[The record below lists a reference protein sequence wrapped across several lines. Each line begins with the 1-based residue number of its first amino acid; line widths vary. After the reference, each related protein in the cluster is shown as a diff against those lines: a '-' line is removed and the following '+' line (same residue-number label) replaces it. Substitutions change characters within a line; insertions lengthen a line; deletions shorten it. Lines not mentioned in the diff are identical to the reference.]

1 MGPWRC
7 SWTSTYSS
15 SWSPRWQPSS
25 CWMTDVASTHVSTL
39 SPARADLFRI
49 AAIVD
54 ALLLLAAAALAVFHA
69 PADTVQGVVQKIFY
83 LHVPS
88 AIAAYAAFAVV
99 LAGGLVF
106 LWNESPAAD
115 RLARVAAEV
124 GLLFTTVMLV
134 SGSLWARPIWGTY
147 WVW

>member
-1 MGPWRC
+1 M
-7 SWTSTYSS
+7 S
-15 SWSPRWQPSS
+15 
-25 CWMTDVASTHVSTL
+25 

-99 LAGGLVF
+99 FARRTTRPIRDLATAAGRVARDDLSVQVRPSGP
-106 LWNESPAAD
+106 NELRDLPYAEAD
-115 RLARVAAEV
+115 VEGLARALRAAGYPGENV
-124 GLLFTTVMLV
+124 VVQGTEGLQTAYAVI
-134 SGSLWARPIWGTY
+134 R
-147 WVW
+147 